1 MFWKTAGMKSAAMAT
16 GIWEEVLLSGMA
28 FPAEEALSAPGQAE
42 PGQWWC
48 PAASR

>member
-28 FPAEEALSAPGQAE
+28 FPAEEALFAPGQAE

-48 PAASR
+48 SAASR